1 MDRPYLFNIIK
12 NIPAFP
18 VMYVQSKLIRKNIPD
33 LPEAIEPNGSVEI
46 AGSKPFQLVTL
57 GESTVAGVGVET
69 HSEGFTGTLAK
80 QLASDLGRTV
90 NWSVYAKSGYNAKK
104 VHREILPQIKEDK
117 IDLIVV
123 GLGGN
128 DSFEFTPPYLWERNI
143 GAIIK
148 DIRSKYGEV
157 PIAFA
162 NMPPV
167 REFPA
172 FSSLMHNA
180 IGNQV
185 DYLAVTLTAMTREL
199 ENVYFD
205 SSQLD
210 FRGWIAEN
218 NLNLVPEDFFS
229 DGLHPSVLTYQKWA
243 ENFAVFVEK
252 EAKLR

>member
-1 MDRPYLFNIIK
+1 MNRPYLFNILK

-18 VMYVQSKLIRKNIPD
+18 IMYWQSQRIRRTIPD
-33 LPEAIEPNGSVEI
+33 LPEAIEPKGAFSVPN
-46 AGSKPFQLVTL
+46 SKPFTLVTL
-57 GESTVAGVGVET
+57 GESTVAGVGVER
-69 HSEGFTGTLAK
+69 HADGFTGTLASELS
-80 QLASDLGRTV
+80 QRLDRTV
-90 NWSVYAKSGYNAKK
+90 NWCVYAKSGFTAKK
-104 VHREILPQIKEDK
+104 VHRLILPQIEESHV
-117 IDLIVV
+117 DLFVI

-128 DSFEFTPPYLWERNI
+128 DSFEFTTPYWWEHNI
-143 GAIIK
+143 LKLITELRTRFGP
-148 DIRSKYGEV
+148 V

-172 FSSLMHNA
+172 FSSLMHSA

-185 DYLAVTLTAMTREL
+185 DFLNTTLLNTIREL

-218 NLNLVPEDFFS
+218 NLDLVPDDFFS
-229 DGLHPSVLTYQKWA
+229 DGVHPSVLTYQTWA
-243 ENFAVFVEK
+243 KHFTEFVLK
-252 EAKLR
+252 EAHID

>member
-1 MDRPYLFNIIK
+1 
-12 NIPAFP
+12 
-18 VMYVQSKLIRKNIPD
+18 
-33 LPEAIEPNGSVEI
+33 
-46 AGSKPFQLVTL
+46 
-57 GESTVAGVGVET
+57 
-69 HSEGFTGTLAK
+69 
-80 QLASDLGRTV
+80 
-90 NWSVYAKSGYNAKK
+90 
-104 VHREILPQIKEDK
+104 
-117 IDLIVV
+117 
-123 GLGGN
+123 
-128 DSFEFTPPYLWERNI
+128 PPYLWERNI

>member
-1 MDRPYLFNIIK
+1 
-12 NIPAFP
+12 
-18 VMYVQSKLIRKNIPD
+18 MYVQSKLIRKNIPD
-33 LPEAIEPNGSVEI
+33 LPEAIEPSGSVEV
-46 AGSKPFQLVTL
+46 AGSKPFQLVTI
-57 GESTVAGVGVET
+57 GESTVAGVGVDK

-80 QLASDLGRTV
+80 QLSEVLGRTI

-104 VHREILPQIKEDK
+104 VHQEILPQIKEAK
-117 IDLIVV
+117 IDLVVV

-128 DSFEFTPPYLWERNI
+128 DAFEFTAPFWWERNI
-143 GAIIK
+143 SAIISDVRARFPK
-148 DIRSKYGEV
+148 V

-185 DYLAVTLTAMTREL
+185 DYLGVTLTAITKE
-199 ENVYFD
+199 FD
-205 SSQLD
+205 DVHFDNSQLD
-210 FRGWIAEN
+210 FRTWVEEN
-218 NLNLVPEDFFS
+218 NLDLIPEDFFS
-229 DGLHPSVLTYQKWA
+229 DGVHPSVLTYQKWA

-252 EAKLR
+252 EAKLS